1 MSNYIEVPQFQIIL
15 NITNSSQ
22 KKLTKHINHQR
33 LHCAKKVIFL
43 LYNYE
48 IQNAFY
54 RLKCK
59 GVKFFSIGSTSL
71 SKNILCTHIGD
82 YSKKQII
89 VVGGVHSREWITTL
103 LVCKMIEFYKH
114 KKFEGG
120 IYFIPLLNP
129 DGVDICLNGTLNVKD
144 EAIRNQLIE
153 KISNFSQIKC
163 NSNLVDLNV
172 NFPAKWGKGKQN
184 EFFPSA
190 QNFVGYKSAS
200 EKEVKALMEFSSL
213 VKPALTISYH
223 SKGEEIY
230 YNFNQSKK
238 KLKSDERFAKLA
250 SKLTGYKVRKLKGS
264 VGGYKDWCIQEL
276 KIPALT
282 IEVGNDGLSHPLSKK
297 HLPKI
302 FQQNFKCPLLML
314 ENL

>member
-1 MSNYIEVPQFQIIL
+1 MV
-15 NITNSSQ
+15 
-22 KKLTKHINHQR
+22 
-33 LHCAKKVIFL
+33 FL
-43 LYNYE
+43 FYNYE

-59 GVKFFSIGSTSL
+59 KVKFFSIGSTSL

-89 VVGGVHSREWITTL
+89 VVGGVHAREWVTTL

-129 DGVDICLNGTLNVKD
+129 DGVDICINGTQNVCD
-144 EAIRNQLIE
+144 ESIRNQLIE
-153 KISNFSQIKC
+153 KISNYSLIKC

-172 NFPAKWGKGKQN
+172 NFPAKWAQGVKNQ
-184 EFFPSA
+184 FSPSGE
-190 QNFVGYKSAS
+190 NFVGYKSAS
-200 EKEVKALMEFSSL
+200 EKEVKALMEFTKLVSPSL
-213 VKPALTISYH
+213 TLSFH

-230 YNFNQSKK
+230 YNFNQTKSVLRRD
-238 KLKSDERFAKLA
+238 LKFARVA
-250 SKLTGYKVRKLKGS
+250 SKLTGYKIKKLKGS
-264 VGGYKDWCIQEL
+264 VGGYKDWCVDSL

-282 IEVGNDGLSHPLSKK
+282 IEVGCDSLAHPLTKK

-302 FQQNFKCPLLML
+302 FQQNFKLPLLML